1 MRHVIIYIS
10 SDEDL
15 ERFLN
20 DEDAVVMIDQ
30 YISKLEMV
38 RCTLVGVEV
47 TEKKDPFNGIN
58 NFFLVVAFL
67 CLLTYRSKISSQRC
81 SHCLNAMKSKQV
93 LPVQTFCLNL
103 ASVFLVHVSLF
114 PIRTEYE
121 P

>member
-1 MRHVIIYIS
+1 MYIS

-38 RCTLVGVEV
+38 SCTFVGVEV
-47 TEKKDPFNGIN
+47 TEKKDAFIGIS
-58 NFFLVVAFL
+58 NFFLVVAFMSP
-67 CLLTYRSKISSQRC
+67 YYIQIKNIQSEMQ
-81 SHCLNAMKSKQV
+81 
-93 LPVQTFCLNL
+93 
-103 ASVFLVHVSLF
+103 SLF
-114 PIRTEYE
+114 ECNEEQASTSSSNLPFPPCFTFSDVCLSVPIRTEYE

>member
-1 MRHVIIYIS
+1 MYIS

-38 RCTLVGVEV
+38 SCALVGVEV
-47 TEKKDPFNGIN
+47 TEKKDPFIGMN
-58 NFFLVVAFL
+58 NFFLVVAF
-67 CLLTYRSKISSQRC
+67 TSPYIQIKNIQSEMQ
-81 SHCLNAMKSKQV
+81 
-93 LPVQTFCLNL
+93 
-103 ASVFLVHVSLF
+103 SLF
-114 PIRTEYE
+114 ECNEEQASTSSSNLLFEPCFSFSGVCLSVPIRTEYE